1 MLGKGGGGFWRPFQ
15 FAFDRWSLTV
25 MVAAKLHNLCINQ
38 NVTVPIQRYHENVRE
53 GDRWSVFNNIHDD
66 DDVLR
71 GRAYGER
78 RRHIASLLERNGI
91 IRLYMP
97 P

>member
-1 MLGKGGGGFWRPFQ
+1 VKHSFGMLTQCWGGGGFWRPFQ
-15 FAFDRWSLTV
+15 
-25 MVAAKLHNLCINQ
+25 
-38 NVTVPIQRYHENVRE
+38 PIHRYHENVRE
-53 GDRWSVFNNIHDD
+53 GDSWSVFNNVHDD
-66 DDVLR
+66 DDALR

>member
-1 MLGKGGGGFWRPFQ
+1 
-15 FAFDRWSLTV
+15 
-25 MVAAKLHNLCINQ
+25 MVAAKLHNLCIDQ
-38 NVTVPIQRYHENVRE
+38 NVTVPMHRYHEEVRESDRWRVFDNVR
-53 GDRWSVFNNIHDD
+53 DD
-66 DDVLR
+66 DDALR